1 MCYAPVIVIFFK
13 GSQKLPIHSP
23 AIISLRFE
31 WLSERLATRN
41 VVWKVLNSFQ
51 LWLWLLHAP
60 PPLLMLTQFASS
72 LSKWN
77 LLYRGFHFFSL
88 LSIFTK
94 LHTEKNHRPHPSL
107 RQEGR
112 KAEPNPRATWQQWAE
127 SMKRTNYWKLRI
139 DSMLFVCFPSRFSS
153 LEKKGTSRYPISFM
167 NYWKFH
173 FKNNNKLFWLE
184 SDSFPIHFNF
194 LLTSSSFIYLRNF
207 ILHPFPFFPLS
218 SLQSI
223 TNCVLNLIR
232 FDSHHL
238 HFNQKQTKHNTRN
251 FFVELSHDT
260 AKRISFLSH
269 SIRD

>member
-1 MCYAPVIVIFFK
+1 MKFIVSRFSFFFHYYLFLQNCILKKTIALILHYGK
-13 GSQKLPIHSP
+13 GKKSRTK
-23 AIISLRFE
+23 
-31 WLSERLATRN
+31 
-41 VVWKVLNSFQ
+41 
-51 LWLWLLHAP
+51 
-60 PPLLMLTQFASS
+60 
-72 LSKWN
+72 SKSN
-77 LLYRGFHFFSL
+77 MAAVSREH
-88 LSIFTK
+88 
-94 LHTEKNHRPHPSL
+94 EKN
-107 RQEGR
+107 
-112 KAEPNPRATWQQWAE
+112 
-127 SMKRTNYWKLRI
+127 KLLKIANR
-139 DSMLFVCFPSRFSS
+139 SMLFVCFPSRFSS

-194 LLTSSSFIYLRNF
+194 LLTSSSFIYLRSF
-207 ILHPFPFFPLS
+207 ILQPFSFFPLS

-223 TNCVLNLIR
+223 TNCVLNLIQ